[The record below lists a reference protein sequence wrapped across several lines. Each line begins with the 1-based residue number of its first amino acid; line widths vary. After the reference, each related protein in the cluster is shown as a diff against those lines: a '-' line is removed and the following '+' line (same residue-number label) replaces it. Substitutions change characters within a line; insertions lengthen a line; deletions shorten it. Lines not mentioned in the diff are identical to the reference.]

1 MGQYA
6 NQPDFFTFAE
16 KTTSI
21 PSKPSKPSA
30 VYIGAVSTEPGSI
43 EIIPAGGAPIGQ
55 VVIDQDFA
63 LSPPNP
69 DAGWDTYWTYSPS
82 AWQRNAPTGILAS
95 GSTWGDL
102 VLQNFQTI
110 PGGKYTYKI
119 VIPASPGNLGVMRLS
134 IGGTLSDNIATG
146 GTFEGSLIA
155 TDNSGIKFVEQS
167 GYPNFG
173 GTISSVSII
182 GPSSVTLNGIKS
194 GSFLPVVV
202 SEVISTTN
210 IAATEIIYY
219 T

>member
-16 KTTSI
+16 KTTSF

-30 VYIGAVSTEPGSI
+30 VYVGAVSTEPGSI
-43 EIIPAGGAPIGQ
+43 EIIPAGGAPIGE
-55 VVIDQDFA
+55 VVIDQDFS
-63 LSPPNP
+63 LSPSNPN
-69 DAGWDTYWTYSPS
+69 AGWDTYWTYDPN
-82 AWQRNAPTGILAS
+82 AWARQTPTGITANGAS
-95 GSTWGDL
+95 WSDL

-110 PGGKYTYKI
+110 PSGKYTYKI
-119 VIPASPGNLGVMRLS
+119 VIPASPGNTGVMKLS
-134 IGGTLSDNIATG
+134 IGGALSENIATG

-155 TDNSGIKFVEQS
+155 TDNSGIKFVEES
-167 GYPNFG
+167 GYPNFAG
-173 GTISSVSII
+173 IISFVSII

>member
-16 KTTSI
+16 KTTSF

-30 VYIGAVSTEPGSI
+30 VYVGAVSTEPGSI
-43 EIIPAGGAPIGQ
+43 EIIPAGGAPVGE
-55 VVIDQDFA
+55 VVIDQNFS
-63 LSPPNP
+63 SPPNP
-69 DAGWDTYWTYSPS
+69 QAGWDTYWTYDPN
-82 AWQRNAPTGILAS
+82 AWARQTPTGITAS
-95 GSTWGDL
+95 GASWSDL
-102 VLQNFQTI
+102 VLQNFKTI

-119 VIPASPGNLGVMRLS
+119 IISNVTPGGVLKLS
-134 IGGTLSDNIATG
+134 VGGTLTDNIGAD
-146 GTFEGSLIA
+146 GTIEGSLIA
-155 TDNSGIKFVEQS
+155 GDDSGIKFTEQS
-167 GYPNFG
+167 GYPNFIG
-173 GTISSVSII
+173 FIQFVSII